1 MIYYTCVII
10 DKVEKTGLVYSS
22 LPTGCSAGIPGPDE
36 TKVIYEEIT
45 GSRNK
50 YVCIHYSS
58 LTLAIHV
65 LLPLKIAAS

>member
-1 MIYYTCVII
+1 M
-10 DKVEKTGLVYSS
+10 YSS
-22 LPTGCSAGIPGPDE
+22 LPTGCGAGISGPDE

-45 GSRNK
+45 GSQNN

-58 LTLAIHV
+58 LTLAIRV

>member
-22 LPTGCSAGIPGPDE
+22 LPTGCGAGISGPDE
-36 TKVIYEEIT
+36 TKVMYEEIT

-50 YVCIHYSS
+50 YVCIYSNFS
-58 LTLAIHV
+58 YTCS
-65 LLPLKIAAS
+65 IAFKDSS